1 VLGTNNSDPV
11 IKICNEHCGSV
22 LELVRTIA
30 FKSIAIAIV
39 SHIGGIG
46 LRRDRLVKDI
56 PDTFQSFEKAD
67 EKRYQTVVE
76 GSRRVARS
84 GGMEDIRVA

>member
-1 VLGTNNSDPV
+1 M
-11 IKICNEHCGSV
+11 
-22 LELVRTIA
+22 
-30 FKSIAIAIV
+30 
-39 SHIGGIG
+39 
-46 LRRDRLVKDI
+46 KDI